1 MTPNVDIFIFPQ
13 NFAITQIRE
22 WWSQIWQYC
31 FQMPAQKYPNKAF
44 LVPNLSIFVESADF
58 RYNNV
63 VFKSQ
68 PKTTQM
74 RRFWSKILHT
84 AFSSAKF
91 GIFVFPQKFFS
102 YTKSGVLIS
111 KVTILLSNYNSKITK
126 LGIFGLEFR
135 HFHFFMISNMAIVVF
150 W

>member
-1 MTPNVDIFIFPQ
+1 
-13 NFAITQIRE
+13 
-22 WWSQIWQYC
+22 
-31 FQMPAQKYPNKAF
+31 MPAQKYPNNAL

-74 RRFWSKILHT
+74 RRFWSKILNT

-150 W
+150 